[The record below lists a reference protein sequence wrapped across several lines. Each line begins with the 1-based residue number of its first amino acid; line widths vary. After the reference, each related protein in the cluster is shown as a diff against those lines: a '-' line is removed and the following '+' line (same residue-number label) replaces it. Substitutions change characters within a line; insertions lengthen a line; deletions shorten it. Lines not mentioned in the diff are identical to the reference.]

1 MTHHGRFAFPRRL
14 MQTILC
20 RVSRD
25 VTVDLA
31 RGHVGTPP
39 EKCLGQ
45 PVLRKPP
52 EMSGTVRGAAGQ
64 AMLRT
69 IFNAVR
75 GKTAA
80 ATRSEEDPA
89 DPPPVPV
96 LPEPATVLTSVL
108 MSPAVSAA
116 VASGATAERAE
127 VVRLVEAG
135 ILVFLTACEAQ
146 AADAVVA
153 WMRAPEG
160 VAEGGGVLLRV
171 VTPGA
176 YHWPRDKVP
185 MPLGAALDDD
195 GLATVRGIVE
205 SVVGEATVAGMV
217 HEVGAGF
224 IGIGAGGTLPSD
236 VVGRIWH
243 RCAEA
248 DIALGLEG
256 RMLEAN
262 PSLYG
267 HGNVTVVAPET
278 PSEAWYTAVTRA
290 ERIDPRS
297 LLIVRTAG
305 EAGHASLD
313 AFRSL
318 LSTARDA
325 LDVPGAPPEC
335 VADASGP
342 GCAVS
347 VPADHVLAPRIAVP
361 SDIHFI
367 ERWTDANRSYVR
379 EHYWR
384 ATEAGRSN
392 RRAAE
397 DILASLDPKRHA
409 RAADLVRLASLDDGL
424 RMFDDYSGAVCFDPG
439 YYEFEIP
446 RSTDDRAVDLLIR
459 ELREYFDDKL
469 GAMPF
474 DRPLLRR
481 RLYTNSLVLL
491 RGDAYYANLKQVP
504 PWEKADDYIH
514 EARVLEALFRRLQS
528 EVWFDGAIRA
538 CAEGGAKTEKCWK
551 LLVGTLDQARN
562 LGLVLYSVAAHR
574 WRDNRRQTDQRD
586 LLSAATGLV
595 RAYYRILLGDTEFA
609 ATDLAQVIISGAIRA
624 ASELQ
629 ALRTDEENR
638 ARSADWYDPDK
649 PIRNWREADDPYE
662 NLLLGLL
669 AVEGIGECDDTV
681 ALGLFWG
688 GVELPVVASVAAEV
702 TGRRLATWGFL
713 SHGRYSSAASQ
724 DGDHFCD
731 LSNSCWSD
739 IAGLGRTGTGKVLL
753 MDDNALSGGTLESA
767 RDLLFRRGVTAVET
781 WVVRFSGERREGQMR
796 MDKGGTVEPAY
807 MDRRLRGFL
816 GETPYARSYSRK
828 RYESPVGVFNTAR
841 SRILRYLHNN
851 SFASKF
857 EREGF

>member
-1 MTHHGRFAFPRRL
+1 MP
-14 MQTILC
+14 
-20 RVSRD
+20 
-25 VTVDLA
+25 
-31 RGHVGTPP
+31 VG
-39 EKCLGQ
+39 
-45 PVLRKPP
+45 
-52 EMSGTVRGAAGQ
+52 
-64 AMLRT
+64 
-69 IFNAVR
+69 
-75 GKTAA
+75 
-80 ATRSEEDPA
+80 
-89 DPPPVPV
+89 
-96 LPEPATVLTSVL
+96 PEPATVLTSVL

-116 VASGATAERAE
+116 VATGSTPERAE
-127 VVRLVEAG
+127 VVRLVKAG
-135 ILVFLTACEAQ
+135 VLVFLTACEARS
-146 AADAVVA
+146 ADAVVA

-160 VAEGGGVLLRV
+160 VAEGDGVLLRV

-176 YHWPRDKVP
+176 YLWPRDTVP
-185 MPLGAALDDD
+185 MPLGAALDDQ

-205 SVVGEATVAGMV
+205 ALVEEVNVAGMV
-217 HEVGAGF
+217 PEVGAGF
-224 IGIGAGGTLPSD
+224 VCIGAGGALPSEL
-236 VVGRIWH
+236 VGQIWH
-243 RCAEA
+243 RCARA

-256 RMLEAN
+256 RTLEAN
-262 PSLYG
+262 PSLDG
-267 HGNVTVVAPET
+267 QGRVTVVAPET
-278 PSEAWYTAVTRA
+278 PSEAWFTAVTRA

-297 LLIVRTAG
+297 LLIVRRMG
-305 EAGHASLD
+305 EAEHASLD

-318 LSTARDA
+318 LSTARKA

-335 VADASGP
+335 VADASGSE
-342 GCAVS
+342 CAVL

-361 SDIHFI
+361 SDVHFI
-367 ERWTDANRSYVR
+367 ERWTEANRSYVR

-384 ATEAGRSN
+384 ATETGRSN

-397 DILASLDPKRHA
+397 GILVKLEPKRHA
-409 RAADLVRLASLDDGL
+409 RAADLVRLAGLDDGR

-446 RSTDDRAVDLLIR
+446 RPTDDRAVDMLVR

-491 RGDAYYANLKQVP
+491 RGDAYYANLKQIP

-514 EARVLEALFRRLQS
+514 EAEVLEALFRRLLG
-528 EVWFDGAIRA
+528 EVWFDGAVRA
-538 CAEGGAKTEKCWK
+538 CAEGGSKTEKCWK
-551 LLVGTLDQARN
+551 LLVGTMDQARN

-574 WRDNRRQTDQRD
+574 WRDNRRQTEQRD

-595 RAYYRILLGDTEFA
+595 KAYYRVLLGDAELT
-609 ATDLAQVIISGAIRA
+609 ATDLAQEIISGAIRA
-624 ASELQ
+624 ASELR
-629 ALRTDEENR
+629 ALRSDEENR

-669 AVEGIGECDDTV
+669 AVEGIGERDDTV

-688 GVELPVVASVAAEV
+688 GVELPVVAAVAAEV
-702 TGRRLATWGFL
+702 TGKRLATWGFL

-739 IAGLGRTGTGKVLL
+739 IAGLGRADTGKVLL

-767 RDLLFRRGVTAVET
+767 RDLLFRRGVTEVET

-807 MDRRLRGFL
+807 MDRRLKGFL